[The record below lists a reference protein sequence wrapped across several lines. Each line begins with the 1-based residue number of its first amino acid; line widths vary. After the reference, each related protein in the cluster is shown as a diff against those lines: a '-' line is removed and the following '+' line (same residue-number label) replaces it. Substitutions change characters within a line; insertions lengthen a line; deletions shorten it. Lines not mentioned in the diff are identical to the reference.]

1 MISVTSSDRWMEA
14 LTVRFSSDKIFPLLK
29 PSHAD
34 SKDDWRTIIFME
46 FIIQLQQTNATK

>member
-1 MISVTSSDRWMEA
+1 MISVTSSDRWTEA